1 MYMYQYR
8 YQYRISDTSPVFTWN
23 LIDTKIPPC
32 GPPLAERGRRSH
44 RQEQVNLKKR
54 CPL

>member
-1 MYMYQYR
+1 MFMYQYR

-23 LIDTKIPPC
+23 LIDTKIPPY

-44 RQEQVNLKKR
+44 TQEQVNLIKR
-54 CPL
+54 FSL

>member
-1 MYMYQYR
+1 MYTYQYR

-44 RQEQVNLKKR
+44 TQEQVNLKKR